1 VAVPGRPVPVGAPP
15 GLAATELFSVDA
27 YVAEFEASVEDVDTD
42 AHRVALRRTAFYPGG
57 GGQPHDL
64 GTLRWGDGAAQVVR
78 VGRESGRIWHWLD
91 EPSALPDPGADVQGL
106 LDWERRHLTM
116 RTHTALH
123 ILCGVMWADHG
134 VAVTGGNM
142 DPGKG
147 RLDFPLPSM
156 SAEFGRQVEARINEE
171 IEAAHEILVEFVGRE
186 VADEDHALIRTAAN
200 LIPREIDPLRVI
212 DIVGLDKQADGGT
225 HVLSTV
231 EVGRVRVTGT
241 ESKGKGNKRVRLE
254 VLDSPERSA
263 PDRDRAGHQ
272 VVQPALVAVEDQRR
286 HHQADQQGAHQS
298 RDQAQRPAV
307 DAHDS
312 QPGQQ
317 LAEGASGQCGQHTGL
332 DEEHQHRRP
341 GLPPT

>member
-1 VAVPGRPVPVGAPP
+1 MAVPGRRVPEGAPAE
-15 GLAATELFSVDA
+15 LARTELFSVDA
-27 YVAEFEASVEDVDTD
+27 YLRDFEARVEDVD
-42 AHRVALRRTAFYPGG
+42 AAGHRVRLARTAFYPGG

-64 GTLRWGDGAAQVVR
+64 GTLTWSDGSAAVAR
-78 VGRESGRIWHWLD
+78 VARDREDGGRIWHWL
-91 EPSALPDPGADVQGL
+91 EAGTPLPDPGAEVEGV

-156 SAEFGRQVEARINEE
+156 SAEFGRQVETRINEE
-171 IEAAHEILVEFVGRE
+171 IAAAHEILVEFVGRE

-225 HVLSTV
+225 HVLSTA
-231 EVGRVRVTGT
+231 EVGSVTVTGT

-254 VLDSPERSA
+254 V
-263 PDRDRAGHQ
+263 
-272 VVQPALVAVEDQRR
+272 
-286 HHQADQQGAHQS
+286 
-298 RDQAQRPAV
+298 
-307 DAHDS
+307 HD
-312 QPGQQ
+312 
-317 LAEGASGQCGQHTGL
+317 
-332 DEEHQHRRP
+332 
-341 GLPPT
+341 